1 MESVDTVTPPAPGG
15 ADHSEPTGPSEP
27 SEPTLDYPFHRPS
40 AVEIPRVY
48 AELRDR
54 CPVAHVRLPSGDEGY
69 VVSRYDDVRTVLADP
84 RFSRAATTAPGA
96 PQLTK
101 TPPLAGGLFTM
112 DPPEHTRLRRLV
124 SKEFTFRRVQNLR
137 PRIQELTDGLLDA
150 MEKQSPPVDLNTA
163 LAFPLP
169 VMVICELLG
178 VPFEDRDKFRGWS
191 DAFVSLTSH
200 TPEEMAAQRRSMIEY
215 LAALIQR
222 KREEPTDDLMGALV
236 TAHDEEGRLTEHELI
251 TMGIT
256 LLVAGHETTVSM
268 IGKCML
274 TLLRHPE
281 HLSALR
287 DSPEHIDH
295 AVEELLRINPI
306 GDGGPL
312 RVTLEDVEVA
322 GTRIPKGSA
331 VLAAICSANQ
341 DAERFAESPADAFDP
356 ARPTAGQHV
365 AFGHGPHFCLGA
377 PLARAELQ
385 IVIGSLIRRF
395 PAIRLAEDVEDLHLT
410 TGMMVHGLER
420 LPVTW

>member
-1 MESVDTVTPPAPGG
+1 MDT
-15 ADHSEPTGPSEP
+15 SEPEL
-27 SEPTLDYPFHRPS
+27 EYPFHRPS
-40 AVEIPRVY
+40 AVEVPPVY
-48 AELRDR
+48 EELRAR
-54 CPVAHVRLPSGDEGY
+54 CPVARVKLPSGDEGY
-69 VVSRYDDVRTVLADP
+69 VVSRYDDVRTVLSDA

-96 PQLTK
+96 PQLTR
-101 TPPLAGGLFTM
+101 TPPLSGGLFTM

-124 SKEFTFRRVQNLR
+124 SREFTARRVQNMR
-137 PRIQELTDGLLDA
+137 PRIQELTDGLLDS
-150 MEKQSPPVDLNTA
+150 MEKREGPVDLNTE

-178 VPFEDRDKFRGWS
+178 VPFEDRGRFRAWS

-200 TPEEMAAQRRSMIEY
+200 TPEETAHQRKSMIEY
-215 LAALIQR
+215 LAALVQR

-236 TAHDEEGRLTEHELI
+236 LAHDDEGRLTEHELI

-268 IGKCML
+268 IGTCVL

-281 HLSALR
+281 QLAALR
-287 DSPEHIDH
+287 ANPDLIEH

-312 RVTLEDVEVA
+312 RVTLEDVELG
-322 GTRIPKGSA
+322 GTPIPQGSA
-331 VLAAICSANQ
+331 VLAAVCSANQ
-341 DAERFAESPADAFDP
+341 DPERFPEGAADAFDLE
-356 ARPTAGQHV
+356 RPSATQHV

-377 PLARAELQ
+377 ALARAELQ
-385 IVIGSLIRRF
+385 IVISSLLRRF
-395 PAIRLAEDVEDLHLT
+395 PGLRLAEDVSGLRMT
-410 TGMMVHGLER
+410 SGMMVHGLTR